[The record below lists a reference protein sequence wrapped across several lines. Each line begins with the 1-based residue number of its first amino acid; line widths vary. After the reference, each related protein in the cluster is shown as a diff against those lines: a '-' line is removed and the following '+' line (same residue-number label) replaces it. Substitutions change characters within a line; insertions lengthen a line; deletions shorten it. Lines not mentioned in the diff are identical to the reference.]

1 MLLLRNKS
9 RLRIHKSGCC
19 ASVRKHSYSDEESE
33 RKTHTATLVIRNAE
47 PQGEGGPGTSKE
59 GGRRAPWTNAGD
71 PRASDVSA
79 AVGQDGMPH
88 TSRGWLSP
96 CKAVPSRMTSRYE
109 ARTNISSGA
118 PSHGPFLRRRLR
130 QGS

>member
-33 RKTHTATLVIRNAE
+33 RKTHTATLVIRNTE
-47 PQGEGGPGTSKE
+47 PQGEGGPGTSKQ

-79 AVGQDGMPH
+79 AAWQRWATTECLTRPGGGCHPAK
-88 TSRGWLSP
+88 LFP
-96 CKAVPSRMTSRYE
+96 A
-109 ARTNISSGA
+109 A
-118 PSHGPFLRRRLR
+118 
-130 QGS
+130 